1 MTVTTT
7 THLNFRGEA
16 KAALEL
22 YRSVFGGQLVAISY
36 ADAHRPNSDNPEHIT
51 FGSVTA
57 DNGFRIMAYDV
68 QPETAYDPGANPVYV
83 SVRGTDDAEI
93 TRFWNKLVEGSTVVE
108 PFGPSQWSPLYGMLT
123 DPFGITWVLDVEV
136 PWSAE

>member
-1 MTVTTT
+1 MTITTT

-16 KAALEL
+16 KPALEF
-22 YRSVFGGQLVAISY
+22 YHSVFGGQLVAISY
-36 ADAHRPNSDNPEHIT
+36 ADAHRPNSAHPEHIT

-68 QPETAYDPGANPVYV
+68 QQDKAYHPGTIPVYV
-83 SVRGTDDAEI
+83 SVRGTDEEEI
-93 TRFWNKLVEGSTVVE
+93 TRFWDTLVEGATVIE

-123 DPFGITWVLDVEV
+123 DRFGVTWVFDIEV